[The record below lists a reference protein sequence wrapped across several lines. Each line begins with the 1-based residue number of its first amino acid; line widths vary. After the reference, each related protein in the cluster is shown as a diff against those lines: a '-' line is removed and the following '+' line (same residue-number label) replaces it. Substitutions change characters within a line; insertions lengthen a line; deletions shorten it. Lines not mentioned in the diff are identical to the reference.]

1 MAVFQIARIQIRR
14 GQANQG
20 TGIPQLAS
28 GEMAWAVDN
37 QELYI
42 GNGSVAE
49 GAPAVGNTR
58 LLTLNDLKA
67 EGNILALTQY
77 SYKQGDPTII
87 TGADASSPIFRPVQ
101 TRLDDQITSADFGM
115 MGDGTTDDS
124 AAFQNAIYQLFLN
137 PSNLANSLTSSGISS
152 RLTLIILPGIYLI
165 TRPIYIPSFATIIGS
180 GIDKTVINFVPAPVS
195 TLAAFQFVN
204 DTTTVSVTSV
214 IGSSQFTNQPRNI
227 KLTDMTIRI
236 PSGVN
241 SGMQLDAVRDSNF
254 ENIKISGN
262 TSNYTTY
269 SVTNIGMSMNALSSV
284 VTCLNNLFKNIQ
296 FTSVT
301 TAVLAKQDILNN
313 TFEDCLINDSIQG
326 FAFGIGS
333 DGSSTGQQFGPRQTT
348 ISSTKFYKIKQQAVY
363 VERGTYNSVIS
374 CKLYDV
380 GNNNAGNA
388 FAIYPQ
394 IYFKNTNN
402 SAENNQSDR
411 GADLANFNLTTQYVP
426 AISGNVSYTSFGV
439 RQLDLSQANSVLAF
453 RLPISTDQYGVP
465 TGSASY
471 RINYVYKSI
480 TTGNFTRTGAIHLST
495 DISQKYLQLSDEYDF
510 AGVDTALGVSTKL
523 TFYGKF
529 LDAIGNIYTGAA
541 GQVISNVAIYYTNT
555 LSNDVGRLNY
565 SYSVAVYTN

>member
-14 GQANQG
+14 GQAKQG

-28 GEMAWAVDN
+28 GEMAWAVDT

-67 EGNILALTQY
+67 EGNLLALTQY
-77 SYKQGDPTII
+77 SYKQGDSTII
-87 TGADASSPIFRPVQ
+87 TGADASSPIFRSVQ

-115 MGDGTTDDS
+115 IGDGITDDTD
-124 AAFQNAIYQLFLN
+124 ALQNAIYQLFLN
-137 PSNLANSLTSSGISS
+137 PSNLAHSTTSSGILS
-152 RLTLIILPGIYLI
+152 RLTLMILPGTYLI
-165 TRPIYIPSFATIIGS
+165 TRPVYIPSFATIVGS
-180 GIDKTVINFVPAPVS
+180 GIDKTIIKFLPATGN
-195 TLAAFQFVN
+195 TLSAFRFVN
-204 DTTTVSVTSV
+204 DTTTISVASV
-214 IGSSQFTNQPRNI
+214 ISSSQSTNQPRNI
-227 KLTDMTIRI
+227 KLNDITISL

-241 SGMQLDAVRDSNF
+241 SGMQLDAVRDSSF

-269 SVTNIGMSMNALSSV
+269 NSTNIGMSMNALSNV
-284 VTCLNNLFKNIQ
+284 VTCLNNIFKNIQ
-296 FTSVT
+296 FLNVT

-313 TFEDCLINDSIQG
+313 TFEDCLVNDALQG
-326 FAFGIGS
+326 FAFGVGS
-333 DGSSTGQQFGPRQTT
+333 DGSSTGEQFGPRQTT
-348 ISSTKFYKIKQQAVY
+348 ISSVKFYKVKQQAVY
-363 VERGTYNSVIS
+363 IERGTYNTVIN

-402 SAENNQSDR
+402 SVENNQSDR
-411 GADLANFNLTTQYVP
+411 SANLSNFNLTTRYIPVV
-426 AISGNVSYTSFGV
+426 SGNVSYSSFGV
-439 RQLDLSQANSVLAF
+439 EQLDLGQQNNVLAF
-453 RLPISTDQYGVP
+453 RLPISTDAYGIV

-471 RINYVYKSI
+471 KINYVYKSI
-480 TTGNFTRTGAIHLST
+480 TTGNFTRTGSIHLST
-495 DISQKYLQLSDEYDF
+495 DINQKYLQLSDEYDF

-523 TFYGKF
+523 AFYGKF
-529 LDAIGNIYTGAA
+529 LDARGNVYTGAV
-541 GQVISNVAIYYTNT
+541 GQVIASVAIYYTNT
-555 LSNDVGRLNY
+555 LQNDQGKLNY
-565 SYSVAVYTN
+565 SYSATVYTN

>member
-28 GEMAWAVDN
+28 GEMAWAVDT

-67 EGNILALTQY
+67 EGNLLALTQY
-77 SYKQGDPTII
+77 SYKQGDSTII
-87 TGADASSPIFRPVQ
+87 TGADASSPIFRSVQ

-115 MGDGTTDDS
+115 IGDGITDDTD
-124 AAFQNAIYQLFLN
+124 ALQNAIYQLFLN
-137 PSNLANSLTSSGISS
+137 PSNLAHSTTSSGILS
-152 RLTLIILPGIYLI
+152 RLTLMILPGTYLI
-165 TRPIYIPSFATIIGS
+165 TRPVYIPSFATIVGS
-180 GIDKTVINFVPAPVS
+180 GIDKTIIKFLPATGN
-195 TLAAFQFVN
+195 TLSAFRFVN
-204 DTTTVSVTSV
+204 DNTTISVASV
-214 IGSSQFTNQPRNI
+214 ISSSQFTNQPRNI
-227 KLTDMTIRI
+227 KLNDITISL

-241 SGMQLDAVRDSNF
+241 SGMQLDAVRDSSF

-269 SVTNIGMSMNALSSV
+269 NSTNIGMSMNVLSNV
-284 VTCLNNLFKNIQ
+284 VTCLNNIFKNIQ
-296 FTSVT
+296 FLNVT

-313 TFEDCLINDSIQG
+313 TFEDCLVNDALQG
-326 FAFGIGS
+326 FAFGVGS
-333 DGSSTGQQFGPRQTT
+333 DGSSTGEQFGPRQTT
-348 ISSTKFYKIKQQAVY
+348 ISSVKFYKIKQQAVY
-363 VERGTYNSVIS
+363 IERGTYNTVIN

-411 GADLANFNLTTQYVP
+411 GADLANFNLTTRYVP

-439 RQLDLSQANSVLAF
+439 RQLDLAQANTVLAF
-453 RLPISTDQYGVP
+453 RLPISTDPYGIP

-480 TTGNFTRTGAIHLST
+480 TTGNFTRTGTIHLST

-510 AGVDTALGVSTKL
+510 AGVDTALSVSTKL

-529 LDAIGNIYTGAA
+529 LDAIGNVYTGAA

-565 SYSVAVYTN
+565 SYSATVYTN